1 MNIKELSNLFYI
13 NKEIKRL
20 ESELEEITEIGSSV
34 IDGMPHGTKSGDKVQ
49 QLVLKRQTLVEKIVK
64 KQIEYIDEKI
74 RMENFI
80 ANIDDAKIKHIVAL
94 RFVEFKSWYEI
105 ADEITPDNKE
115 LVDRTAPYNAIK
127 RYFEK
132 NSEMTH
138 MSHR

>member
-1 MNIKELSNLFYI
+1 MNLNKLSNLFYI

-64 KQIEYIDEKI
+64 KQLEYIDEKI
-74 RMENFI
+74 KIENFI

-105 ADEITPDNKE
+105 ADEITPEDKE
-115 LVDRTAPYNAIK
+115 LVNRNAPYMALQ
-127 RYFEK
+127 RYLEK
-132 NSEMTH
+132 NNQM
-138 MSHR
+138 

>member
-64 KQIEYIDEKI
+64 KQLEYIDEKI
-74 RMENFI
+74 KIENFI

-105 ADEITPDNKE
+105 ADEITPKDKE
-115 LVDRTAPYNAIK
+115 LVDSSTPRKYLERWLK
-127 RYFEK
+127 K
-132 NSEMTH
+132 Q
-138 MSHR
+138 